1 MKIGINGF
9 GRIGRL
15 VFRAL
20 WDRADIEI
28 THINEIAGDSNA
40 AAHLLE
46 FDSVHGR
53 WGKDIKVK
61 EEEIIIDGKKLAFT
75 SFKNYLDVP
84 WEKSSVDLILECTGK
99 NKTPQD
105 LNPYFDSLGVK
116 KVIVACPVKGI
127 FGGEQALNIV
137 YGINHSL
144 YKADKHKLITAA
156 SCTTNCLAPIVK
168 VCLLYTSPS
177 PRDKTVSRMPS
188 SA

>member
-28 THINEIAGDSNA
+28 THLNEIAGDSNA

-53 WGKDIKVK
+53 WVKDIKVK
-61 EEEIIIDGKKLAFT
+61 EKEIIIDGKKLAYT

-84 WEKSSVDLILECTGK
+84 WEKSSVDI
-99 NKTPQD
+99 
-105 LNPYFDSLGVK
+105 
-116 KVIVACPVKGI
+116 
-127 FGGEQALNIV
+127 
-137 YGINHSL
+137 
-144 YKADKHKLITAA
+144 
-156 SCTTNCLAPIVK
+156 
-168 VCLLYTSPS
+168 CLLYTSPS
-177 PRDKTVSRMPS
+177 PRDRQKSRMPS